1 MTKTIKNLI
10 GMALLIGFINPFIF
24 TNHQQWYQGF
34 AGMLASF
41 IGSGLIFGFKG
52 YTVNPRY
59 IGNADMMPVINQTW
73 IFFFIGCIANLLW
86 ATLYV

>member
-1 MTKTIKNLI
+1 MMKTIKKLL
-10 GMALLIGFINPFIF
+10 GMALLVGFINPFIF

-34 AGMLASF
+34 ACLLASF

-59 IGNADMMPVINQTW
+59 IGNDDMMPVINQVW
-73 IFFFIGCIANLLW
+73 MMFFIGSVANLLW